1 MRKLAA
7 ILILLAGVSAFADDG
22 WARSYFVSAGFG
34 AVGSRGDFSD
44 RTITIADTAGRKEKV
59 HAPDLGF
66 LASPDFTL
74 GANIGEFTLS
84 FNFQIWNSE
93 QTLNGFSDDSHKENS
108 LLWRISMEF
117 LYNFFWPEDFQIG
130 LGASLSYAAATTD
143 NSAFIDGN
151 AYDAEFMGSGFG
163 LVANAKYYFTDNLAI
178 VPFVKIYEN
187 WYKNVYTKESELC
200 DLESYMWQTFVFA
213 GLSIQFQF

>member
-7 ILILLAGVSAFADDG
+7 ILILLAGISAFADDG

-34 AVGSRGDFSD
+34 SRGDFSD
-44 RTITIADTAGRKEKV
+44 RTITIADTTGRKEKV

-117 LYNFFWPEDFQIG
+117 LYNFFWPEDFQVG

-213 GLSIQFQF
+213 GLSVQFQF